1 MTLHVSAPG
10 KLMVFGEHA
19 VVYGYPCIVTAVDR
33 RLSVS
38 ISPHN
43 DRDQFITPGVSNTQF
58 IEKTLEMY
66 RKRFNKSNFLKIT
79 TQSQF
84 SHKFGFGSS
93 SAVTIALIKALSE
106 YYNDGQDDKSIF
118 NLAYHIVLAVQ
129 GTGSGFDLAAAAYGG
144 TLEFVKGGD
153 VIEPLSISSLPL
165 IVAYSG
171 IKADTPTIVK
181 ALGERYK
188 IDRSRIDSIFKRI
201 AEIVNTGKHS
211 ILLSDYK
218 SAGELMSENHDLL
231 RQLGVSTQKLD
242 SLVNAAISGGAYGA
256 KLSGAG
262 GGDCIICLAPDDKR
276 EEVKRSLVNAG
287 GEIIEVAC
295 NTEGVRVEPYEINSS
310 STI

>member
-38 ISPHN
+38 ISPHT
-43 DRDQFITPGVSNTQF
+43 DRDEFITPGVSNTQF
-58 IEKTLEMY
+58 IEQTLETY
-66 RKRFNKSNFLKIT
+66 RKRFNKSDFLKIT

-106 YYNDGQDDKSIF
+106 YYKDGQDDKSIF
-118 NLAYHIVLAVQ
+118 DLAYNVVLAVQ

-144 TLEFVKGGD
+144 TLEFVKGGK

-181 ALGERYK
+181 ALGKRYK
-188 IDRSRIDSIFKRI
+188 SDKARIDSIFKRI
-201 AEIVNTGKHS
+201 AEIVTSGKQS
-211 ILLSDYK
+211 ILQSDYK
-218 SAGELMSENHDLL
+218 LAGTLMTENHELL
-231 RQLGVSTQKLD
+231 KQLGVSTEKLD
-242 SLVNAAISGGAYGA
+242 NLVDAAISAGAYGA

-262 GGDCIICLAPDDKR
+262 GGDCIICFVPDDKR
-276 EEVKRSLVNAG
+276 EEVKHSLVNAG
-287 GEIIEVAC
+287 GEIIEVVC
-295 NTEGVRVEPYEINSS
+295 NTEGVRVEPYEIDSS
-310 STI
+310 STF